1 MTGTQYYFRKFR
13 LDPAAR
19 ELWQDDRQ
27 VVLPASALDGL
38 IYLIEHRARAV
49 GRDELIAAIW
59 GRADVADTLLAQT
72 VLRIRRE
79 LGDTGTEQSAIRT
92 VPRFGYRWVAETKGE
107 EGAPAPAL
115 TSMGA
120 TAQATASPDP
130 VLAAADAVPPAPV
143 PIAPEVSIRRPWVAL
158 GIAVLVLLA
167 IAAAFQLRQPQR
179 AAVAPESAP
188 AAFAAFVLPATVPD
202 LTEWSWLR
210 LGLMDLVAS
219 RLRSGGLA
227 TVPSESVL
235 ALLRQAADAKPA
247 LPDALAVQPAAAF
260 RDGQW
265 TVTLSATKAGETVSA
280 QASAGDVLA
289 AARAA
294 VDELLIRLGRA
305 PPAGDATSGLA
316 LQELLQRTRAAIL
329 ADQFDLARSLIA
341 HAPIELQRDPEVA
354 LRAAQIDIGQGD
366 YAPAQ
371 RALTLLLDE
380 AGRHLAPALHGRILN
395 TLGGVQVRRD
405 DLAGADASYAEAIGE
420 LQNANDAIGLG
431 QAYTGRAAIAARHG
445 DTAAAMAELGR
456 ARVSFE
462 AGGDPFGV
470 AQVDMNLGVLA
481 ALRYRP
487 ADALPVLQDAAA
499 RFARIGA
506 REELGYA
513 RYALIGVQLQLL
525 DVAGARATSDAAWP
539 LDRHTGNPRLRWQLT
554 LARSGVLLNQG
565 RLDEADALLAQ
576 IDREAAVD
584 LDASVRASARALA
597 AAVAA
602 ARGSDAQAL
611 TLAEAA
617 MTPDLERDD
626 ADAYLDT
633 WMVRLRAL
641 RGSGRIA
648 EAAAATTA
656 LRAWVDRHA
665 NDWRQLAAALAA
677 AEQAWSEG
685 RRDAALTAFADAAAR
700 ADRLGLPEGRVEAG
714 VGYLRALL
722 ALGQHDR
729 ASAVAG
735 ALAPW
740 AQTDVRAAAAAAE
753 LFRALDRSEAW
764 RRAAE
769 RANQLAGERVLPAPV
784 VATAT
789 GAPRP

>member
-1 MTGTQYYFRKFR
+1 M
-13 LDPAAR
+13 
-19 ELWQDDRQ
+19 
-27 VVLPASALDGL
+27 
-38 IYLIEHRARAV
+38 
-49 GRDELIAAIW
+49 
-59 GRADVADTLLAQT
+59 
-72 VLRIRRE
+72 LRIRRE

-92 VPRFGYRWVAETKGE
+92 VPRFGYRWVAETQRE
-107 EGAPAPAL
+107 EVAPAP
-115 TSMGA
+115 SMGA
-120 TAQATASPDP
+120 TAQAAALPAA
-130 VLAAADAVPPAPV
+130 LAAPDAVPPAAV
-143 PIAPEVSIRRPWVAL
+143 PIAPEVSTRRPWVAL

-167 IAAAFQLRQPQR
+167 IAAAFQLRPAQR
-179 AAVAPESAP
+179 AAVASESAA

-202 LTEWSWLR
+202 LPEWSWLR

-235 ALLRQAADAKPA
+235 ALLRQATDAKPA

-265 TVTLSATKAGETVSA
+265 TVTLSATKAAETLSA
-280 QASAGDVLA
+280 QASASDVLA

-405 DLAGADASYAEAIGE
+405 DLAGAEASYTEAIGE

-431 QAYTGRAAIAARHG
+431 QAYTGRAAIAARQG

-626 ADAYLDT
+626 ADAYDT

-665 NDWRQLAAALAA
+665 NDWRQLAAVLAA

-685 RRDAALTAFADAAAR
+685 PRRGTHRVRRCGRARRPPRLAGRAGRGRRRLPAGAGRARPLRSRQCGRRRACALG
-700 ADRLGLPEGRVEAG
+700 ADRF
-714 VGYLRALL
+714 
-722 ALGQHDR
+722 
-729 ASAVAG
+729 
-735 ALAPW
+735 
-740 AQTDVRAAAAAAE
+740 RAAAAAAGTVP
-753 LFRALDRSEAW
+753 RAGPRRRLASRRRARESTGRRTCAARTGGGHCD
-764 RRAAE
+764 RRAA
-769 RANQLAGERVLPAPV
+769 VLR
-784 VATAT
+784 
-789 GAPRP
+789 GRAPRRFSS